1 MQTLIL
7 RTQFTLYDAS
17 NYFHNNGEN
26 MGNYNSTKAEIKNYI
41 CARTP
46 LIVVDSAERERVE
59 RILKEIA
66 AELNIAISYYTDAKQ
81 VVSIN
86 GDAAKDVDNDPLQ
99 YIATSF
105 KKNRN
110 STFAFGDIKRIGE
123 DNTYSREV
131 LNILYLAKETNCT
144 LILITADNV
153 WSRLAQFGM
162 LTTLDYPDDDERI
175 QQINSFVKQFR
186 GRFSIEWDSYDIRMA
201 ATLMRGFTE
210 IQIDNI
216 LSTTLIS
223 SKCLNKSHLAELTE
237 QKSKLYA
244 AVSCIQHIQ
253 VNRDLAVS
261 GLDALK
267 DWLVSKKSIFFAS
280 DAALIERDL
289 STPKGILLAGVPG
302 CGKSLSA
309 KMVAKEWHLPLFR
322 FDIGSV
328 YDKWV
333 GESEKKMKEA
343 LQFIDNV
350 SPCVVWIDEIEKALS
365 VSDSGND
372 TGKRVL
378 GQFLFWLQES
388 RSRVFLV
395 ATANDISLLPFELF
409 RKGRFSEIFF
419 IDLPNDH
426 ERKAAIEQYIARSLH
441 VRLSDEQ
448 INELVGATEGFSYS
462 DIEYAIKDVA
472 QLALTEGQAVIRYKT
487 LLESFRNVLP
497 ISRSNPDM
505 VEKIRK
511 WGSERAVAASNR
523 TGGYAE

>member
-1 MQTLIL
+1 
-7 RTQFTLYDAS
+7 
-17 NYFHNNGEN
+17 
-26 MGNYNSTKAEIKNYI
+26 MGNYNAAKAEIKNYI

-46 LIVVDSAERERVE
+46 LIVVDSPERERVE
-59 RILKEIA
+59 RILREIS
-66 AELNIAISYYTDAKQ
+66 AELNSSIFYYTDAKQ
-81 VVSIN
+81 VCTMN
-86 GDAAKDVDNDPLQ
+86 GNVTKDVDHDPLQ
-99 YIATSF
+99 FIASTF
-105 KKNRN
+105 RKNRN
-110 STFAFGDIKRIGE
+110 ATFAFGDVKRIGE
-123 DNTYSREV
+123 DNAYSREL
-131 LNILYLAKETNCT
+131 LNILYLAKENNCT
-144 LILITADNV
+144 LILITADSV

-162 LTTLDYPDDDERI
+162 LTTLDYPDMDERI
-175 QQINSFVKQFR
+175 RQIEAFVRRFR
-186 GRFSIEWDSYDIRMA
+186 GRFPIEWDAEDIRMA

-210 IQIDNI
+210 IQIENI

-223 SKCLNKSHLAELTE
+223 RRCLNPSQLPELTE

-244 AVSCIQHIQ
+244 AVSCIQPVQ
-253 VNRDLAVS
+253 VDRELSVS
-261 GLDALK
+261 GLEALK
-267 DWLVSKKSIFFAS
+267 AWLASKKSIFFAS
-280 DAALIERDL
+280 DAALQQRDL

-309 KMVAKEWHLPLFR
+309 KMVAKEWNLPLFR

-388 RSRVFLV
+388 NSRVFLV

-419 IDLPNDH
+419 IDLPNKQ
-426 ERKAAIEQYIARSLH
+426 ERKAAIAQYISRSLH
-441 VRLSDEQ
+441 TQMTEQ
-448 INELVGATEGFSYS
+448 EMDALIAASEGFSYS

-472 QLALTEGQAVIRYKT
+472 QLALTEGQSIVTQQK
-487 LLESFRNVLP
+487 LLESFQKVLP
-497 ISRSNPDM
+497 ITKSNPDM
-505 VEKIRK
+505 VEKIRI
-511 WGSERAVAASNR
+511 WGARRATAASNR
-523 TGGYAE
+523 EGGNAE

>member
-1 MQTLIL
+1 
-7 RTQFTLYDAS
+7 
-17 NYFHNNGEN
+17 

-46 LIVVDSAERERVE
+46 LIVVDSSERERVE

-66 AELNIAISYYTDAKQ
+66 TELNISISYYTDAKQ
-81 VVSIN
+81 VSTIN
-86 GDAAKDVDNDPLQ
+86 GNTTKDVDNDPLQ
-99 YIATSF
+99 FIASFF

-110 STFAFGDIKRIGE
+110 STFAFGDVKRIGE
-123 DNTYSREV
+123 DNAYSREV

-144 LILITADNV
+144 LILITADSV

-162 LTTLDYPDDDERI
+162 LTTLDYPDIDERV
-175 QQINSFVKQFR
+175 QQIQEFIGQYR
-186 GRFSIEWDSYDIRMA
+186 GRFSIDWNSNDIRMA

-210 IQIDNI
+210 IQIENI

-223 SKCLNKSHLAELTE
+223 NQRLDNTHLSELTG

-244 AVSCIQHIQ
+244 AVSCIQSVQ
-253 VNRDLAVS
+253 VHQDLSVS
-261 GLDALK
+261 GLDTLK
-267 DWLVSKKSIFFAS
+267 EWLAAKKRVFFAS
-280 DAALIERDL
+280 DTALRERDL

-309 KMVAKEWHLPLFR
+309 KMVAKEWSLPLFR

-350 SPCVVWIDEIEKALS
+350 SPCVVWIDEIEKMLS

-419 IDLPNDH
+419 IDLPNDF
-426 ERKAAIEQYIARSLH
+426 ERRAAIMQYVRRSLH
-441 VRLSDEQ
+441 IHLSENEID
-448 INELVGATEGFSYS
+448 ELVTLSKGFSYS

-472 QLALTEGQAVIRYKT
+472 QLTLTEGQSVVTQKRI
-487 LLESFRNVLP
+487 LESFEHVVP
-497 ISRSNPDM
+497 ISKNNPEM
-505 VEKIRK
+505 IEKIRK
-511 WGSERAVAASNR
+511 WGSERAVAASNGA
-523 TGGYAE
+523 GGKAE